1 MESFAYIA
9 QDVNGR
15 RKSGRRRAISEH
27 EIVAWLNEHGLIPL
41 AIENADVAL
50 QKAPTLGQKSP
61 KYADMASFC
70 WQLATMVEGGVLIT
84 EAISTVAEDVD
95 DPSFRETL
103 LDISSQ
109 IQKGESFSRSASKY
123 PKVFNRLSCSM
134 LLAGETSGSM
144 QTILHRMA
152 DFFSNRDQ
160 FVKKL
165 QTALAYP
172 VFVVVFVFGILVIM
186 MTLIIP
192 RFRSIFDQMGG
203 ELPAFTQ
210 MFLRVYDTLAANSGY
225 AAVFVVFIT
234 FMLYVYSKSS
244 EGYARICRLV
254 LELPLFGR
262 LIRQAFLSTFCK
274 TMATLLSAGVSI
286 IESFDILSAMTNNYI
301 LKDAVIST
309 KRRTIEGLSVSK
321 AMSMNDVFPNMV
333 SRMVQVGEK
342 SGSLPKVLNRASAYY
357 ESKMDTTLATLLSL
371 LGPAVIVVVGA
382 IVLVVV
388 IALYL
393 PIFAMSDIH

>member
-9 QDVNGR
+9 QDINGR
-15 RKSGRRRAISEH
+15 RKSGRRQAVSEH
-27 EIVAWLNEHGLIPL
+27 EIVAWLNERGLIPVT
-41 AIENADVAL
+41 IENADVASR
-50 QKAPTLGQKSP
+50 KAPALGRKRP

-84 EAISTVAEDVD
+84 EAISTVAEDVS

-109 IQKGESFSRSASKY
+109 IQRGESFSRSASKY
-123 PKVFNRLSCSM
+123 PKVFDRLSCSM

-152 DFFSNRDQ
+152 DFFTNRDQ

-172 VFVVVFVFGILVIM
+172 IFVVIFVLGILVIM

-210 MFLRVYDTLAANSGY
+210 MFLNVYDITAANSGY
-225 AAVFVVFIT
+225 AALFMVFTVS
-234 FMLYVYSKSS
+234 MLYVYGKSN
-244 EGYARICRLV
+244 EGYTRMCRLV
-254 LELPLFGR
+254 LDLPLFGR

-286 IESFDILSAMTNNYI
+286 IESFDILSEMTNNCI
-301 LKDAVIST
+301 LKDAVVST
-309 KRRTIEGLSVSK
+309 KERTIEGLSVSK
-321 AMSMNDVFPNMV
+321 AMSMSDIFPNMV
-333 SRMVQVGEK
+333 ARMVQVGEK
-342 SGSLPKVLNRASAYY
+342 SGSLPKVLNRASTYY

-371 LGPAVIVVVGA
+371 LGPVVIVLVGG

>member
-9 QDVNGR
+9 QDINGR
-15 RKSGRRRAISEH
+15 RKSGRRRAVSEH
-27 EIVAWLNEHGLIPL
+27 EIVAWLNERGLIPVT
-41 AIENADVAL
+41 IENADAESG
-50 QKAPTLGQKSP
+50 KSPTLGQKRP

-95 DPSFRETL
+95 DSSFRETL
-103 LDISSQ
+103 MDISEH
-109 IQKGESFSRSASKY
+109 IQKGESFSRSASRY
-123 PKVFNRLSCSM
+123 PKVFDRLSCSM

-152 DFFSNRDQ
+152 DFFSSRDQ

-172 VFVVVFVFGILVIM
+172 IFVVVFVFGILVIM

-203 ELPAFTQ
+203 ELPAFTRA
-210 MFLRVYDTLAANSGY
+210 FLSVYDHIAANSGY
-225 AAVFVVFIT
+225 AAIFIT
-234 FMLYVYSKSS
+234 FIAFMLYIYGKSN
-244 EGYARICRLV
+244 EGYSRMCRLV
-254 LELPLFGR
+254 LDLPLFGR